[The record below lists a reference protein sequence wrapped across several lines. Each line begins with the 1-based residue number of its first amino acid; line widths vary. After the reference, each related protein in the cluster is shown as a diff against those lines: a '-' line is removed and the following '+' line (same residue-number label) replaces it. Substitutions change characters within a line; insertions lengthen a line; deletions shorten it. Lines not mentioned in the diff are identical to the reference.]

1 MNQNTK
7 QNTNHKLV
15 QIDHNSRS
23 LKRNI
28 IKNYIYVFAS
38 SVAVTDAIWM
48 LFLAYRGMS
57 LLQIGILEAI
67 FHINSLLMEIPTGIV
82 ADRFGRKTSR
92 ILGRCAA
99 LISTALM
106 ISSNSFWMFLIAF
119 IFSSLSYNL
128 ESGAGD
134 ALIYDT
140 LVELGK
146 EKKYMQIKGIV
157 EVCFQTARTSSLIIG
172 GYIATID
179 YELGYLI
186 SLVINLM
193 AIISAFTFK
202 EPSYKKEA
210 SHERTT
216 LLSHVKGSIKVIRN
230 NKQIFNYILFIE
242 GFSLFHTTLYF
253 YFQTF
258 LKEKGYIETLIGGT
272 LAIASLLS
280 IFFSTRAYWFEG
292 KFGRMNII
300 KVATFAVVIALGG
313 IAFTRYEVVFFIMMS
328 CIDGVLFVA
337 FSDYINQL
345 IPSEHRATLLSF
357 QSMVFSMLMIV
368 YFPIFGFVA
377 SEFGFKISFLMLWI
391 TALPLML
398 FTYFKLRGSISNE
411 ESVK

>member
-1 MNQNTK
+1 M
-7 QNTNHKLV
+7 KLK
-15 QIDHNSRS
+15 N
-23 LKRNI
+23 NI

-38 SVAVTDAIWM
+38 SAAVTDAIWM

-57 LLQIGILEAI
+57 LLQIGILESL
-67 FHINSLLMEIPTGIV
+67 FHINSLLMEIPTGII

-92 ILGRCAA
+92 ILGRFAA

-106 ISSNSFWMFLIAF
+106 ISSHSFWMFAIAF

-140 LVELGK
+140 LIEIGE
-146 EKKYMQIKGIV
+146 EKKYMRIKGLL

-172 GYIATID
+172 GYLATIN
-179 YELGYLI
+179 YELGYVI
-186 SLVINLM
+186 SLIINIL

-202 EPSYKKEA
+202 EPSYTKEDVTKKP
-210 SHERTT
+210 S
-216 LLSHVKGSIKVIRN
+216 LLSHITGSISVIKN
-230 NKQIFNYILFIE
+230 NNQIFNYVLFIE

-258 LKEKGYIETLIGGT
+258 LKGKGYTETAIGVV
-272 LAIASLLS
+272 LAAASLLS
-280 IFFSTRAYWFEG
+280 LFFSTRAHWFES
-292 KFGRMNII
+292 KFGRMTII
-300 KVATFAVVIALGG
+300 KTATIAVVIALGG
-313 IAFTRYEVVFFIMMS
+313 LFLTDYEIGFFIMMS

-357 QSMVFSMLMIV
+357 QSMVFSLLMII

-377 SEFGFKISFLMLWI
+377 SSFGFKISFLMLWL

-398 FTYFKLRGSISNE
+398 FTYYKLSRSISNE
-411 ESVK
+411 SINKQ

>member
-1 MNQNTK
+1 MQ
-7 QNTNHKLV
+7 
-15 QIDHNSRS
+15 
-23 LKRNI
+23 LKNNI

-38 SVAVTDAIWM
+38 SAAVTDAIWM

-57 LLQIGILEAI
+57 LLQIGILESL
-67 FHINSLLMEIPTGIV
+67 FHINSLLMEIPTGII

-92 ILGRCAA
+92 VIGRFAA

-106 ISSNSFWMFLIAF
+106 ISSHSFWMFALAF

-140 LVELGK
+140 LIEMGE
-146 EKKYMQIKGIV
+146 EKKYMRIKGLI
-157 EVCFQTARTSSLIIG
+157 EVCFQTAKTSSLIIG
-172 GYIATID
+172 GYLATIN
-179 YELGYLI
+179 YELGYSI
-186 SLVINLM
+186 SLVINLL
-193 AIISAFTFK
+193 AIAAAFTFK
-202 EPSYKKEA
+202 EPHYHKED
-210 SHERTT
+210 SEQKQSMIGHI
-216 LLSHVKGSIKVIRN
+216 KGSIRVIKN

-242 GFSLFHTTLYF
+242 GFGLFNTTLYF

-258 LKEKGYIETLIGGT
+258 LKGKGYTETLIGGI
-272 LAIASLLS
+272 LAAASLLS
-280 IFFSTRAYWFEG
+280 IFFSTRAHWFEK
-292 KFGRMNII
+292 KFGRLRII
-300 KVATFAVVIALGG
+300 KTATLVAILVLGG
-313 IAFTRYEVVFFIMMS
+313 LYFTNFEIVFFILMS

-357 QSMVFSMLMIV
+357 QSMMFSLLMIV

-377 SEFGFKISFLMLWI
+377 SAYGFKIAFLMMWL

-398 FTYFKLRGSISNE
+398 FTYSKLSRTIKIEHKS
-411 ESVK
+411 